1 MQNMNWYAT
10 LLKPPLTPPDAVFAP
25 VWSILYVMIAV
36 SLIVFLRSES
46 GEKKNAALWCFGVQ
60 MSLNLSWTGV
70 FFGMKSP
77 DAALAV
83 LAALFIFLVLTIRFF
98 YMSSRLS
105 AFLLLP
111 YAVWSAFA
119 LYLNAGIV
127 FLNG

>member
-1 MQNMNWYAT
+1 
-10 LLKPPLTPPDAVFAP
+10 
-25 VWSILYVMIAV
+25 
-36 SLIVFLRSES
+36 
-46 GEKKNAALWCFGVQ
+46 
-60 MSLNLSWTGV
+60 
-70 FFGMKSP
+70 MKSP